1 MKTEFA
7 NMIRCKNCG
16 ITGKLATLDGGYSCG
31 VCGEKYMI
39 QDGYIDFLKIEK
51 TKDTLAQKMMKWN
64 PIVKIY
70 EGKLWRNSGWEKKL
84 FGISLT
90 DEMKIIEGI
99 QSTPRNAKSL
109 DIACGPGLYTRMM
122 ARNSP
127 DGYVIG
133 LDYSPQMLTIAVRYA
148 KRDNLD
154 NIMFMRGD
162 AHKLPFPDNTFDGIN
177 CTGALHLFHD
187 VELVLSEMNRVL
199 KPGGKISIACGRRR
213 KKGGLRPS
221 EKFLS
226 INTFEPDNLVKTF
239 GSVGFDVEIKHASN
253 IWIILGGMKI

>member
-1 MKTEFA
+1 MKAEFA

-16 ITGKLATLDGGYSCG
+16 VAGKLSEIEDGYSCG
-31 VCGEKYMI
+31 VCGEKYLV
-39 QDGYIDFLKIEK
+39 QDGYVDFLKIKK
-51 TKDTLAQKMMKWN
+51 TRDTLAQKIMKWN

-84 FGISLT
+84 FGISLA
-90 DEMKIIEGI
+90 DEMKIIEEI
-99 QSTPRNAKSL
+99 QSTPSNAKSL
-109 DIACGPGLYTRMM
+109 DVACGPGLYARMM

-127 DGYVIG
+127 GGCVIG
-133 LDYSPQMLTIAVRYA
+133 FDYSPQMLTIAVKYA

-162 AHKLPFPDNTFDGIN
+162 AHKLQFPDNTFDGIN

-187 VELVLSEMNRVL
+187 VGLVLSEMNRVL

-221 EKFLS
+221 EKMLS
-226 INTFEPDNLVKTF
+226 ISTFDPVNLVKTF
-239 GSVGFDVEIKHASN
+239 GDAGFDVEIKYANN
-253 IWIILGGMKI
+253 IWIILGGEKI